1 MTNTNTTQPKAKPI
15 FRKQLP
21 GGISSAVFENHRD
34 GRTYRSVNLQ
44 RSYRKDGKWNRMSMY
59 LDHASRGYPV
69 HDRSP
74 PGHLEFL
81 EWTFGLELECRRAG
95 RGHGIRNHGRS
106 SGLSHLSTAGPGSS
120 GIGINRKEF
129 L

>member
-59 LDHASRGYPV
+59 LDHADIPFMIEVLQGTWNFLN
-69 HDRSP
+69 
-74 PGHLEFL
+74 GHLVSNLNAAEPA
-81 EWTFGLELECRRAG
+81 EATESET
-95 RGHGIRNHGRS
+95 
-106 SGLSHLSTAGPGSS
+106 TA
-120 GIGINRKEF
+120 EAQA
-129 L
+129 